1 MKRLFVIMPH
11 NFGNSIYLNIK
22 ERDRFYEGAW
32 NVEASPF
39 LGVIAGTSPAISQ
52 AKEALYWFGIAD
64 QVRNDG

>member
-22 ERDRFYEGAW
+22 ERDRFYKGAW
-32 NVEASPF
+32 NVKASLFWVSLRASDPQSLMQKSPF
-39 LGVIAGTSPAISQ
+39 IAV
-52 AKEALYWFGIAD
+52 EIAD